1 MIFSPSLCLHW
12 NRCSDFAT
20 EVGAVRQSSYLG
32 GAEVPQL
39 VRAGLWLAVL
49 AGGLWF
55 LTRIQITL
63 TIFGLAWLIAYLTR
77 PLVGLFEGKR
87 VGPIRSCPRGLAV
100 GTVYFLL
107 FTILFVVCSMAFPVI
122 SEQFERLVAL
132 QNTVYHPQDLAEAIA
147 RQEERLAKLL
157 PERYRAQLLE
167 RLSASVDNLTAFVG
181 QTLTEGLGFLATF
194 FKQLAAGAAVFITS
208 LLISIYLLFSWE
220 TLYKS
225 MISSFPR
232 RYRHSLIELVAKM
245 NQIFGGY
252 LRATIIASGV
262 NALGTLVGLTLFS
275 LISGRSCPYAYLI
288 SLVAGLTYPIPL
300 FGILSSVV
308 SAILLGFMPDT
319 DITTGLMVGLVV
331 AVVSISIDRLL
342 TPKLMGDAIGV
353 SPMFVIFAAAA
364 GGEFLGGVWGML
376 LGIPLAAMCKALF
389 TWFHGEFLVDP
400 SVREL
405 EPGMEEHKISSSPS
419 GEELKKVQLVEP
431 PSD

>member
-1 MIFSPSLCLHW
+1 M
-12 NRCSDFAT
+12 
-20 EVGAVRQSSYLG
+20 
-32 GAEVPQL
+32 

-49 AGGLWF
+49 AGGVWF

-63 TIFGLAWLIAYLTR
+63 TIFGLAWLIAYLTK
-77 PLVGLFEGKR
+77 PMVSLFEGKR
-87 VGPIRSCPRGLAV
+87 VGPIRSCPRALAV

-107 FTILFVVCSMAFPVI
+107 FTILFVVGSLAFPVVT
-122 SEQFERLVAL
+122 SQFDRLVAL
-132 QNTVYHPQDLAEAIA
+132 QNTLLHPQELAETIA
-147 RQEERLAKLL
+147 AQEERLARLV

-167 RLSASVDNLTAFVG
+167 RLSASVGNLTTFVG
-181 QTLTEGLGFLATF
+181 GVLTEGLGFLATF
-194 FKQLAAGAAVFITS
+194 FKQLAAGAAVFVSS

-262 NALGTLVGLTLFS
+262 NALGTLAGLTVFTLV
-275 LISGRSCPYAYLI
+275 SGRACPYAYLI

-300 FGILSSVV
+300 FGILSSVI
-308 SAILLGFMPDT
+308 SAILLGFLPET
-319 DITTGLMVGLVV
+319 DVTTGLMVGLVV
-331 AVVSISIDRLL
+331 AVVSITIDRVL

-376 LGIPLAAMCKALF
+376 LGIPLAAMTKAVF
-389 TWFHGEFLVDP
+389 TWFHDQFLVDP
-400 SVREL
+400 SLREL
-405 EPGMEEHKISSSPS
+405 EPAEE
-419 GEELKKVQLVEP
+419 GP
-431 PSD
+431 PSAETHRVPLNEP

>member
-1 MIFSPSLCLHW
+1 M
-12 NRCSDFAT
+12 
-20 EVGAVRQSSYLG
+20 RQSNYLSG
-32 GAEVPQL
+32 SEMPQL
-39 VRAGLWLAVL
+39 VRSGLWLAVL

-87 VGPIRSCPRGLAV
+87 VGPVHKCPRGLAV

-107 FTILFVVCSMAFPVI
+107 LTLLFVVGSLALPIVTG
-122 SEQFERLVAL
+122 QFDRLVSL
-132 QNTVYHPQDLAEAIA
+132 QNTLLHPQDLADVIA
-147 RQEERLAKLL
+147 LQEERLARLV
-157 PERYRAQLLE
+157 PIRYRAQLLE
-167 RLSASVDNLTAFVG
+167 RLSASVGNLTNFIG
-181 QTLTEGLGFLATF
+181 QGLTEGLGFLATF
-194 FKQLAAGAAVFITS
+194 FKQLAAGAAVFLSS

-220 TLYKS
+220 SLYAS

-262 NALGTLVGLTLFS
+262 NALGTLAGLTLFS
-275 LISGRSCPYAYLI
+275 LISGRACPYAYLI

-308 SAILLGFMPDT
+308 SAVLLGFLPDT
-319 DITTGLMVGLVV
+319 DITTGLLVGLVV
-331 AVVSISIDRLL
+331 AVVSITIDRVL

-376 LGIPLAAMCKALF
+376 LGIPLAAMAKALF
-389 TWFHGEFLVDP
+389 TWFHGQFLVDP
-400 SVREL
+400 SLRDL
-405 EPGMEEHKISSSPS
+405 EVSPP
-419 GEELKKVQLVEP
+419 EP
-431 PSD
+431 SASDETHRVPLTEPNSPAG